1 MKKLFVSAL
10 MLTGLLA
17 TAQEPAKTTQ
27 TTKETTTAT
36 ATTTSAATPVT
47 TAQPAPAATAT
58 AQPAATQPATTSD
71 NAKVEAVSKDDKA
84 EAKKANP
91 AKKSK

>member
-27 TTKETTTAT
+27 TTKETTSAT
-36 ATTTSAATPVT
+36 AITTTAATPVT
-47 TAQPAPAATAT
+47 TAQPATAAT
-58 AQPAATQPATTSD
+58 AQPEATKPVSTSD
-71 NAKVEAVSKDDKA
+71 DAKVEVVSKDEKV